1 MTSSSSFTG
10 AGKDDNATRASLS
23 QYGRF
28 GACKTGYG
36 EGPWSNF
43 TSGTEGEFVPGLLK
57 SDFARPFA
65 PAIAG
70 NFSSAKPIDIDIL
83 REEFELTYMIDP
95 TIQAPTEL
103 SLPAIRYPRGFT
115 VEVTP
120 RGVVAVEVVKN
131 GARLSATAEARYGQE
146 VTVTVRHKL
155 L

>member
-1 MTSSSSFTG
+1 
-10 AGKDDNATRASLS
+10 
-23 QYGRF
+23 
-28 GACKTGYG
+28 
-36 EGPWSNF
+36 
-43 TSGTEGEFVPGLLK
+43 VPGLLK

-131 GARLSATAEARYGQE
+131 GARLSATAQTRYGQE